1 MHGFL
6 VAARVRSADVR
17 AASRAFTCDVHL
29 VAGLPAPVDVQSCAS
44 ELRQAAEAR
53 LPLISIEV
61 RPETLCTALYS
72 RVAEPMQQ
80 IAVAILSP
88 HSKMYHERAPF
99 LVSQINM
106 DKDPF
111 AWEDVKLHRQ
121 ERTVQRSSITSR
133 TPWILAPC
141 PSHSGC

>member
-1 MHGFL
+1 MC
-6 VAARVRSADVR
+6 VKAAMAQFAEVI
-17 AASRAFTCDVHL
+17 
-29 VAGLPAPVDVQSCAS
+29 AG
-44 ELRQAAEAR
+44 AR
-53 LPLISIEV
+53 GKQ
-61 RPETLCTALYS
+61 
-72 RVAEPMQQ
+72 EPMQQ